1 MTPSQ
6 DAACDVLV
14 IGGGP
19 GGYVAAIR
27 AAQLGLRT
35 ALVEREH
42 LGGVCSNWGCIPTKA
57 LLHAAS
63 VYRQM
68 RHASEL
74 GITVQG
80 LSFDFAAM
88 MQRSRGVAERMNKG
102 VRHLLKK
109 NKVTL
114 HEGSGR
120 LLGDQRLEVRDATG
134 TATVVRATHII
145 IATGARAREVP
156 GLEADGARIWNYRH
170 ALAAPALPASL
181 LVVGAGAIG
190 MEFAS
195 FFGTLGSKVTVAEAR
210 DRVLP
215 AEDRDVSAFIH
226 NAFERQGIAVRTNAM
241 VAGVEAVAGGLAV
254 TLGGQGAAT
263 ERLQVAQVLVAAGV
277 SANTE
282 GLGLEHTAVRLEAGH
297 IATDGHCRTAEPG
310 VYAIG
315 DVAGGPWLAHKAS
328 HEGVL
333 CVEQIAGLRH
343 GSGLDRQR
351 IPACTYC
358 YPQVASLGLTEEQ
371 ALARGRAV
379 RVGRFPFVGNGKAT
393 ALGETEGFI
402 KTVFD
407 RDSGELLGAHL
418 AGAEVTELVHSLAI
432 AQTLET
438 TEEEMMQTVFPHPT
452 LSEAIHESVLM
463 AVGRAIHI

>member
-1 MTPSQ
+1 MTASR
-6 DAACDVLV
+6 DAAFDVLV

-27 AAQLGLRT
+27 SAQLGLRT

-57 LLHAAS
+57 LLHAAAM
-63 VYRQM
+63 YRQM
-68 RHASEL
+68 QHAHQL

-80 LSFDFAAM
+80 LSFDFAAL
-88 MQRSRGVAERMNKG
+88 MQRSRAVAERMNKG

-109 NKVTL
+109 NKVSL

-120 LLGDQRLEVRDATG
+120 LLGDQRVEVTDAAG
-134 TATVVRATHII
+134 VATVIRAIHII
-145 IATGARAREVP
+145 IATGARAREIP
-156 GLEADGARIWNYRH
+156 ALAADGARIWNYRH
-170 ALAAPALPASL
+170 ALAAPALPPSL

-195 FFGTLGSKVTVAEAR
+195 FFAALGSKVTVVEAR
-210 DRVLP
+210 ERVLP
-215 AEDRDVSAFIH
+215 AEDRDVSAFVRD
-226 NAFERQGIAVRTNAM
+226 AFERQGIAIRTNAT
-241 VAGVEAVAGGLAV
+241 VAGVETGEAGLVV
-254 TLGGQGAAT
+254 TLGGAAA
-263 ERLQVAQVLVAAGV
+263 ERLEVDRMLVAAGL

-282 GLGLEHTAVRLEAGH
+282 GLGLDKTAVRVEAGH
-297 IATDGHCRTAEPG
+297 IVTDACCRTAEPG
-310 VYAIG
+310 IYAIG

-333 CVEQIAGLRH
+333 CVEHIAGLHR
-343 GSGLDRQR
+343 GGGLDRQR

-358 YPQVASLGLTEEQ
+358 HPQVASFGMTEEQ
-371 ALARGRAV
+371 ALAQGHAV
-379 RVGRFPFVGNGKAT
+379 RVGRFPFIGNGKAT

-402 KTVFD
+402 KTVFA

-418 AGAEVTELVHSLAI
+418 VGPEVTELVHSFAI
-432 AQTLET
+432 AKTLET

-463 AVGRAIHI
+463 ALGRAIHI